1 MDGVTSTVYDANGQV
16 TTDANELAGE
26 GTTHKI
32 RYEYDSMGRVTKRYN
47 EDGSS
52 VRYEYDAKVFGEYY
66 QVPEGLIE
74 PHWQDGDAAN
84 AYRHAMWNA
93 LLTQRIGESAAEA
106 WTNAHEAWS
115 EEELAR
121 IHGGGFTRAEHTE
134 MDFHNNE
141 VGRSIVKW
149 YEFYLSE
156 EDISNRVIEK
166 LKEGELVYIVDDH
179 WYDDF
184 FENS

>member
-1 MDGVTSTVYDANGQV
+1 
-16 TTDANELAGE
+16 
-26 GTTHKI
+26 
-32 RYEYDSMGRVTKRYN
+32 
-47 EDGSS
+47 
-52 VRYEYDAKVFGEYY
+52 
-66 QVPEGLIE
+66 
-74 PHWQDGDAAN
+74 
-84 AYRHAMWNA
+84 
-93 LLTQRIGESAAEA
+93 
-106 WTNAHEAWS
+106 
-115 EEELAR
+115 
-121 IHGGGFTRAEHTE
+121 